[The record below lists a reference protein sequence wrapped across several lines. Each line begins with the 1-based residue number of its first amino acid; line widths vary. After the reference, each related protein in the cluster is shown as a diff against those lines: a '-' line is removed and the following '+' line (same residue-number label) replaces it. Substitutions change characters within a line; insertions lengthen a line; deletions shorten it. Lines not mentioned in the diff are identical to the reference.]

1 MTKYDRNF
9 CKPDENMRPLYCPLP
24 LAVVIHHHDEG
35 DDPETGE
42 HWERDWDERRTEVFP
57 TDEDKALMGYLPL
70 VDELPPD
77 FETPDGKH
85 YERNGEIVRDGD
97 CYKWV
102 YVLVDNPPPPPR
114 RWTRLSIKTALA
126 QAGMLDAAKAYLSA
140 TEIATGYTAWEAL
153 TDCDYIEEGFGGA
166 EAWNA
171 LLDGAAVA
179 LGKTREEIDAFLAN
193 IPTEG

>member
-9 CKPDENMRPLYCPLP
+9 CKPDENGKPLYCPLP

-57 TDEDKALMGYLPL
+57 TAEDKARMGYLPL
-70 VDELPPD
+70 VDAAPVDPA
-77 FETPDGKH
+77 PDGQH

-97 CYKWV
+97 GYKWV
-102 YVLVDNPPPPPR
+102 YALADNPPPPPR
-114 RWTRLSIKTALA
+114 RWSRLSIKTALA
-126 QAGMLDAAKAYLSA
+126 TAGMLDAARQFLSA
-140 TEIATGYTAWEAL
+140 SEIATGYTAWEAL
-153 TDCDYIEEGFGGA
+153 TDCDYIEEGFGGD
-166 EAWNA
+166 EAWSA

-179 LGKTREEIDAFLAN
+179 LGKTREEIDAFLAA
-193 IPTEG
+193 IPTE

>member
-9 CKPDENMRPLYCPLP
+9 CKPDENGKPLYCPLP

-57 TDEDKALMGYLPL
+57 SAEDKALMGYLPL
-70 VDELPPD
+70 SADYPVDPP
-77 FETPDGKH
+77 EGKY
-85 YERNGEIVRDGD
+85 YERTDKIEPNGSDG
-97 CYKWV
+97 YRWV
-102 YVLVDNPPPPPR
+102 YTLVDNPPPPPR

-126 QAGMLDAAKAYLSA
+126 QAGMLDAAKAFLSA

-166 EAWNA
+166 DAWNA

-179 LGKTREEIDAFLAN
+179 LGKTREEIDAFLAA

>member
-9 CKPDENMRPLYCPLP
+9 CKPDENDKPLYCPLP

-42 HWERDWDERRTEVFP
+42 HWVSDWDERRTEVFP
-57 TDEDKALMGYLPL
+57 SAEDKARMGYLPL
-70 VDELPPD
+70 RDEYPSEPA
-77 FETPDGKH
+77 PDGQH
-85 YERNGEIVRDGD
+85 YERTGEIVRDGD

-126 QAGMLDAAKAYLSA
+126 QAGMLDAARQFLSS

-166 EAWNA
+166 EAWSA
-171 LLDGAAVA
+171 LLDGAAQA